1 MTKFVIWFLFATVFS
16 TITAVAQGKTENL
29 FLITIDGLRWNEVF
43 TGAERK
49 LLNKDRGGVDDT
61 IGVQE
66 KFWRDSASA
75 RRKALMPFFWTTL
88 IKEGVVYGNRNLGSE
103 AIVTNEIR
111 ISYPGY
117 AEILTGSVQPEIT
130 TNEKKQIQEVTIL
143 EFLKSELQLSD
154 VKVAAFTS
162 WDLYPY
168 AVSRKPGA
176 VYCNAGYTP
185 VNDGRLTQR
194 QSFLNVIQD
203 EIPKQWSNVRYDA
216 LTFHHGM
223 EFIKKNKPRVFY
235 FAFGETD
242 DWAHDKRY
250 DHVLEA
256 AHRVDNYL
264 KVLWQ
269 FVSSD
274 PQYAGKTSFIITAD
288 HGRGSSDTENWTN
301 HGREIPGS
309 EYIWVAVFG
318 PDSQKKGELSQTPTV
333 HAKDIAATMAKL
345 LGLDFRTVAPG
356 CGQTIPL
363 ATH

>member
-1 MTKFVIWFLFATVFS
+1 MTKYLLWFS
-16 TITAVAQGKTENL
+16 TVVLLGTCSVVGQNKTENL
-29 FLITIDGLRWNEVF
+29 FLITLDGLRWNEVF

-49 LLNKDRGGVDDT
+49 LLNSDRGGVKDT
-61 IGVQE
+61 IGVRE
-66 KFWRDSASA
+66 KFWRDSAQA

-88 IKEGVVYGNRNLGSE
+88 VKEGVVYGNRNLGSE
-103 AIVTNEIR
+103 ANVTNEIR

-117 AEILTGSVQPEIT
+117 AEILTGCSQPEIT
-130 TNEKKQIQEVTIL
+130 TNDKKQIPAVTIL
-143 EFLKSELQLSD
+143 EFLKNELNLSD
-154 VKVAAFTS
+154 TKVATFAS
-162 WDLYPY
+162 WDLFPY

-176 VYCNAGYTP
+176 VYCNAGYTQ
-185 VNDGRLTQR
+185 VNDGTLTQQ

-223 EFIKKNKPRVFY
+223 EFIKKNRPRVFY

-250 DHVLEA
+250 DHVLDA

-264 KVLWQ
+264 KELWQ

-318 PDSQKKGELSQTPTV
+318 PDSQKKGELSQTPMV

-345 LGLDFRTVAPG
+345 LGLDFRTVAPE